1 MANAFGSITIV
12 DMTDV
17 GQFTTVPMS
26 NAGIVMIYD
35 PNAMSNNYTPS
46 SMTLTPFTTYG
57 GVDYTSH
64 QGVTYS
70 WYRRADGA
78 SIDYTNP
85 GTATSTSSSV
95 TVSSSDFTTLS
106 AKSITYYLKATYPI
120 AGVGNVTAWGQI
132 SISLVTQATNIRDI
146 EINGEHIFKYKY
158 TDYNVSPTIDGAS
171 TITLTATYTSN
182 VAVYGWYYYNYS
194 TSQYVS
200 LNGVTGATIDGNTCT
215 ITHTSPIFANNK
227 AKIKVTARRSDETG
241 PSYTELTSVYD
252 EYEIIKL
259 FDGPVGAPGDVS
271 VSIVVSNEDQ
281 MIPCDG
287 QGQPTAHAFDLATTT
302 VKVLEGSSN
311 VTTNN
316 ISTGYRITASLTGVT
331 TTNGMQYDSVNHLY
345 DFAVTGWDANND
357 SEQGYV
363 TFEATRTGYPTLTK
377 IMSLT
382 KIKTGQDGVSP
393 TVYQLS
399 ITPNNVTTNA
409 TGTTTAQV
417 TLTASVVATQ
427 DTTVTNATAS
437 ANLYYE
443 WIKSGVK
450 DTTNSGINQNTYTVG
465 SDLQVSDVICKI
477 RKNSDSGVVLD
488 SQTVDFIPEGAKGDT
503 GATGDGV
510 ISLSFPQSVDTIGL
524 KNNGTLA
531 AVYSVNLPYSVYQGS
546 RQLTAQASGTG
557 QTYSIN
563 GVTPTFTW
571 GATQVTIT
579 IPKDTKLYDASK
591 TGASADSLNGQFII
605 PISYSG
611 ATQTAADGTQTTVN
625 GTVNATFTWNLDVA
639 PANGSS
645 VTISDTWTR
654 YRLTKTNTQPGTGSV
669 SDITKNGDATTIEG
683 AISAASTADKVKPY
697 YIWSKT
703 FTQYSPSGSASSYAV
718 TFYPADP
725 EDGLSVQTTTDKKY
739 ACVAASVS
747 NAGINPP
754 SSGWNASKT
763 TAIGSTAKPYY
774 VWERNVVSYK
784 YSDNTSAGP
793 DTTTYSV
800 SYYPADTVELT
811 LQANATIFNG
821 VIQTITISP
830 IVTKNGSEYT
840 PTTAELTWS
849 YMLNGQKI
857 IVNSTTTSDAIYR
870 VDSSS
875 AHSLVVTADAING
888 STSIQC
894 KIETSGR
901 TVYAYLPLTD
911 DTDEFRCE
919 PYSTIGE
926 ALINGQGSGFVEC
939 ILYRNGY
946 EIDKITAG
954 PTVTSARVP
963 SGTSPH
969 AAVISV
975 TTEMNAN
982 PKPDNIQDISAITY
996 TWDYYYADAN
1006 GDLQEITDNTYNRSG
1021 KAVYIDGSMIDKKIV
1036 IGCTVDVTY
1045 ITQPN
1050 S

>member
-78 SIDYTNP
+78 SINYTNP
-85 GTATSTSSSV
+85 GTPTSTSSSV
-95 TVSSSDFTTLS
+95 TVSSADFTSLS

-132 SISLVTQATNIRDI
+132 SISLVTQATNIQDI

-158 TDYNVSPTIDGAS
+158 TDYNVSPTIDGSS
-171 TITLTATYTSN
+171 TITLTATYTTN
-182 VAVYGWYYYNYS
+182 VAVYGWYYYDYS
-194 TSQYVS
+194 TSQYKA
-200 LNGVTGATIDGNTCT
+200 LNGITGVTINGSDCT
-215 ITHTSPIFANNK
+215 ITHTSPIFSNNK
-227 AKIKVTARRSDETG
+227 AKIKVTARRSDDTQS
-241 PSYTELTSVYD
+241 PYTELTSVYD

-259 FDGPVGAPGDVS
+259 FDGPVGAPGDKS
-271 VSIVVSNEDQ
+271 ISIVLSNEDQ
-281 MIPCDG
+281 MIPCNG
-287 QGQPTAHAFDLATTT
+287 QGQPTEHAFDLATTT
-302 VKVLEGSSN
+302 IRVLEGN
-311 VTTNN
+311 TNITTNN
-316 ISTGYRITASLTGVT
+316 ASTGYVVTATLNGVT
-331 TTNGMQYDSVNHLY
+331 STNGIQYDSTNQLY
-345 DFAVTGWDANND
+345 NFAVNGWDDEND
-357 SEQGYV
+357 SEQAYV
-363 TFEATRTGYPTLTK
+363 TFEGIRTGYPTLTK
-377 IMSLT
+377 AMSLT
-382 KIKTGQDGVSP
+382 KIQTGEDGKSP
-393 TVYQLS
+393 TIYQLS
-399 ITPNNVTTNA
+399 VTPNSVTTNA
-409 TGTTTAQV
+409 TGTTTAPV
-417 TLTASVVATQ
+417 TLTASVAATI
-427 DTTVTNATAS
+427 DTTTTDATTS

-443 WIKSGVK
+443 WIKSGTK
-450 DTTNSGINQNTYTVG
+450 DNTNSGVNKNTYSIAKDVTVTE
-465 SDLQVSDVICKI
+465 VVCKI
-477 RKNSDSGVVLD
+477 RKTNASGVVLD

-510 ISLSFPQSVDTIGL
+510 ISLDFPQNVDTIGL
-524 KNNGTLA
+524 KTDGTLA
-531 AVYSVNLPYSVYQGS
+531 AAYSIDLPYTVYQGS
-546 RQLTAQASGTG
+546 RVLTAQASGTG

-563 GVTPTFTW
+563 GVTPNFTW
-571 GATQVTIT
+571 GTNKITIT
-579 IPKDTKLYDASK
+579 IAKGTKLYDASK
-591 TGASADSLNGQFII
+591 TGTAAHSLNGQFTI
-605 PISYSG
+605 PINYTD
-611 ATQTAADGTQTTVN
+611 AKQTAQDGTQTTVT
-625 GTVNATFTWNLDVA
+625 GTVNGTFTWNLDIA

-645 VTISDTWTR
+645 VTISDVWTR
-654 YRLTKTNTQPGTGSV
+654 YRLTKSNVQPGTSSV
-669 SDITKNGDATTIEG
+669 SDITKSEATTVEG
-683 AISAASTADKVKPY
+683 AIDAATTADKVKPY

-703 FTQYSPSGSASSYAV
+703 FTQYSPSGSASSYTV
-718 TFYPADP
+718 TYYPADP
-725 EDGLSVQTTTDKKY
+725 ENGKSVQTTTDKKY
-739 ACVAASVS
+739 ACVSASAA
-747 NAGINPP
+747 NAGTNPP
-754 SSGWNASKT
+754 SSGWNSSKD

-849 YMLNGQKI
+849 YMLNGQK
-857 IVNSTTTSDAIYR
+857 VTVTSTTTSDAIYR
-870 VDSSS
+870 VDSTN
-875 AHSLVVTADAING
+875 AHSLVVTAGAVNG

-894 KIETSGR
+894 KLETSGR

-911 DTDEFRCE
+911 DSDEFRCE

-926 ALINGQGSGFVEC
+926 TLINGQGSGFIEC

-963 SGTSPH
+963 TGTSPH

-975 TTEMNAN
+975 TTEMNSD
-982 PKPDNIQDISAITY
+982 PKPDNIKDINAITY
-996 TWDYYYADAN
+996 TWDYHYADAN
-1006 GDLQEITDNTYNRSG
+1006 GDLQPITDTTYNQTG

-1036 IGCTVDVTY
+1036 VGCTVDVTY
-1045 ITQPN
+1045 IPQPSN
-1050 S
+1050 

>member
-78 SIDYTNP
+78 SINYTNP
-85 GTATSTSSSV
+85 GTPTSTSSSV

-120 AGVGNVTAWGQI
+120 TGVGNVTAWGQI
-132 SISLVTQATNIRDI
+132 SISLVTQATNIQDI

-158 TDYNVSPTIDGAS
+158 TDYNVSPTIDGSS
-171 TITLTATYTSN
+171 TITLTATYTAN
-182 VAVYGWYYYNYS
+182 VAVYGWYYYDYS
-194 TSQYVS
+194 TSQYKT
-200 LNGVTGATIDGNTCT
+200 LNGITGVTINGSDCT
-215 ITHTSPIFANNK
+215 VTHTSPIFSNNK
-227 AKIKVTARRSDETG
+227 AKIKVTARRSDDTQS
-241 PSYTELTSVYD
+241 PYTELTSVYD

-259 FDGPVGAPGDVS
+259 FDGPIGAPGDKS

-287 QGQPTAHAFDLATTT
+287 QGRPTAHAFDLATTT
-302 VKVLEGSSN
+302 VKVLEGNSN
-311 VTTNN
+311 ITTNDS
-316 ISTGYRITASLTGVT
+316 STGYEIAAELSGVT
-331 TTNGMQYDSVNHLY
+331 STNGMQYNSTNHEY
-345 DFAVTGWDANND
+345 NFAVTGWASDNT

-363 TFEATRTGYPTLTK
+363 TFTATRANYPTLTK
-377 IMSLT
+377 VMSLT
-382 KIKTGQDGVSP
+382 KIQTGEDGKSP

-399 ITPNNVTTNA
+399 ITPNSVTTNA
-409 TGTTTAQV
+409 TGTTTAAV
-417 TLTASVVATQ
+417 TLTASVAATI
-427 DTTVTNATAS
+427 DTTTTDATTS

-443 WIKSGVK
+443 WIKSGTK
-450 DTTNSGINQNTYTVG
+450 DSTNSGVNKNTYSVAKDVTVTE
-465 SDLQVSDVICKI
+465 VVCKI
-477 RKNSDSGVVLD
+477 RKTNASGVVLD
-488 SQTVDFIPEGAKGDT
+488 SQTIDFIPEGAKGDT

-510 ISLSFPQSVDTIGL
+510 ISLDFPQNVDTIGL
-524 KNNGTLA
+524 KTDGTLA
-531 AVYSVNLPYSVYQGS
+531 AAYSIDLPYTIYQGS
-546 RQLTAQASGTG
+546 RVLTAQASGTG

-571 GATQVTIT
+571 GTNKVTIT
-579 IPKDTKLYDASK
+579 IAKGTKLYDASK
-591 TGASADSLNGQFII
+591 TGTAAHSLNGQFTI
-605 PISYSG
+605 PINYTD
-611 ATQTAADGTQTTVN
+611 AKQTAADGTQTTVT
-625 GTVNATFTWNLDVA
+625 GTVNGTFTWNLDVA
-639 PANGSS
+639 PASGSS
-645 VTISDTWTR
+645 VTITDTWTR
-654 YRLTKTNTQPGTGSV
+654 YRQTSSSTQPTDISKTGTK
-669 SDITKNGDATTIEG
+669 DKETIDAAITAGGLT
-683 AISAASTADKVKPY
+683 KPY
-697 YIWSKT
+697 YVWGRT
-703 FTQYSPSGSASSYAV
+703 HTTYSGNQSTDAYTV
-718 TFYPADP
+718 NFYPEDP
-725 EDGLSVQTTTDKKY
+725 TDGKSVQTTTDKKY
-739 ACVAASVS
+739 ACVSASVA

-754 SSGWNASKT
+754 ESGWNSSKD

-774 VWERNVVSYK
+774 IWERNIVSYK

-793 DTTTYSV
+793 NTTTYSV

-840 PTTAELTWS
+840 PTAGELTWS

-857 IVNSTTTSDAIYR
+857 TVDSTTTSDAIYR
-870 VDSSS
+870 IDGDN

-963 SGTSPH
+963 SGASPH

-975 TTEMNAN
+975 TTEMDASASS
-982 PKPDNIQDISAITY
+982 KPDNIKDISAITY
-996 TWDYYYADAN
+996 SWDYYYADAN
-1006 GDLQEITDNTYNRSG
+1006 GDLQEITNNTYNRSG

>member
-35 PNAMSNNYTPS
+35 PNAMSNNYTPG

-70 WYRRADGA
+70 WFRRADGA
-78 SIDYTNP
+78 SINYTNP
-85 GTATSTSSSV
+85 GTPTSTSSSV
-95 TVSSSDFTTLS
+95 TVSSADFTSLS

-120 AGVGNVTAWGQI
+120 TGVGNVTAWGQI
-132 SISLVTQATNIRDI
+132 SISLVTQATNIQDI

-158 TDYNVSPTIDGAS
+158 TSYNAEPTIDGTS
-171 TITLTATYTSN
+171 TITLNATYTSN

-194 TSQYVS
+194 TSKYVS
-200 LNGVTGATIDGNTCT
+200 LSGVTGVTINGSECR
-215 ITHTSPIFANNK
+215 ITHTSPIFSNNK
-227 AKIKVTARRSDETG
+227 AKIKVTARRSDDTQS
-241 PSYTELTSVYD
+241 PYTELTSVYD

-259 FDGPVGAPGDVS
+259 FDGPVGAPGDKS

-287 QGQPTAHAFDLATTT
+287 QGRPTAHAFDLATTT
-302 VKVLEGSSN
+302 VKVLEGNSN
-311 VTTNN
+311 ITTNDS
-316 ISTGYRITASLTGVT
+316 STGYEITAELSGVT
-331 TTNGMQYDSVNHLY
+331 STNGMQYNSTNHEY
-345 DFAVTGWDANND
+345 DFAVTGWASDNT

-363 TFEATRTGYPTLTK
+363 TFTATRANYPTLTK
-377 IMSLT
+377 VMSLT
-382 KIKTGQDGVSP
+382 KIQTGEDGKSP

-399 ITPNNVTTNA
+399 ITPNSVTTNA
-409 TGTTTAQV
+409 TGTTTAPV
-417 TLTASVVATQ
+417 TLTASVAATI
-427 DTTVTNATAS
+427 DTTTTDATTS

-443 WIKSGVK
+443 WIKSGTK
-450 DTTNSGINQNTYTVG
+450 DSTNSGVNKNTYSVAKDVTVTE
-465 SDLQVSDVICKI
+465 VVCKI
-477 RKNSDSGVVLD
+477 RKTNASGVVLD
-488 SQTVDFIPEGAKGDT
+488 SQTIDFIPEGAKGDT

-510 ISLSFPQSVDTIGL
+510 ISLDFPQNVDTIGL
-524 KNNGTLA
+524 KTDGTLA
-531 AVYSVNLPYSVYQGS
+531 AAYSIDLPYTVYQGS
-546 RQLTAQASGTG
+546 RALTAQASGTG

-563 GVTPTFTW
+563 GVTPNFTW
-571 GATQVTIT
+571 GTNKVTIT
-579 IPKDTKLYDASK
+579 IAKGTKLYDASK
-591 TGASADSLNGQFII
+591 TGTEAHSLNGQFTI
-605 PISYSG
+605 PINYTD
-611 ATQTAADGTQTTVN
+611 AKQTAADGTQTTVT
-625 GTVNATFTWNLDVA
+625 GTVNGTFTWNLDIA

-645 VTISDTWTR
+645 VTITDTWTR
-654 YRLTKTNTQPGTGSV
+654 YRQTSSSTQPTDISKTGTK
-669 SDITKNGDATTIEG
+669 DKETIDAAITAGGLA
-683 AISAASTADKVKPY
+683 KPY
-697 YIWSKT
+697 YVWGRT
-703 FTQYSPSGSASSYAV
+703 HTTYSGNQSTDAYTV
-718 TFYPADP
+718 NFYPADP
-725 EDGLSVQTTTDKKY
+725 ENGKSVQTTTDKKY
-739 ACVAASVS
+739 ACVSASAA
-747 NAGINPP
+747 NAGTNPP
-754 SSGWNASKT
+754 SSGWNSSKD

-793 DTTTYSV
+793 NTTTYSV

-821 VIQTITISP
+821 VIQTITVSP

-857 IVNSTTTSDAIYR
+857 TVTSTTTSDAIYR
-870 VDSSS
+870 VDSTN
-875 AHSLVVTADAING
+875 AHSLVVTAGAVNG

-894 KIETSGR
+894 KLETSGR

-911 DTDEFRCE
+911 DSDEFRCE

-926 ALINGQGSGFVEC
+926 TLVNGQGSGFIEC

-963 SGTSPH
+963 TGTSPH
-969 AAVISV
+969 AAVVSV
-975 TTEMNAN
+975 TTEMSSD
-982 PKPDNIQDISAITY
+982 PKPDNIKDINVITY
-996 TWDYYYADAN
+996 TWDYHYADAN
-1006 GDLQEITDNTYNRSG
+1006 GDLQPITDTTYNQTG

-1036 IGCTVDVTY
+1036 VGCTVDVTY
-1045 ITQPN
+1045 IPQPSN
-1050 S
+1050 